1 MTKLYTAAEIAELR
15 LPDLPAT
22 KRAIQLRA
30 EKEGWQFETKVGL
43 GGIRKVYAVPAHY
56 FALDRVTAGDGART
70 SASVSFSR
78 YVPLGEP
85 GDKPQVQRSVSQYT
99 QMVTVP
105 ETGAVAGTIVAG
117 HAQGDLDRIQL
128 VVRAVTEWE
137 AERGV
142 KISDERRPAVIAVL
156 YDYLK
161 KAEEAGEGSAGL
173 DRFLAALG

>member
-1 MTKLYTAAEIAELR
+1 MPDIKKYSAAEIAAMN
-15 LPDLPAT
+15 LPGLPTT
-22 KRAIQLRA
+22 KAKILARA
-30 EKEGWQFETKVGL
+30 EKEGWPFETRLGL
-43 GGIRKVYAVPAHY
+43 GGTRKVFTLPAHY
-56 FALDRVTAGDGART
+56 MDPDGATAGAKPLIAPGLEQYVQPAGKV
-70 SASVSFSR
+70 AS
-78 YVPLGEP
+78 G
-85 GDKPQVQRSVSQYT
+85 Q
-99 QMVTVP
+99 
-105 ETGAVAGTIVAG
+105 VAGTVVAG
-117 HAQGDLDRIQL
+117 SAQGDLDRIQL